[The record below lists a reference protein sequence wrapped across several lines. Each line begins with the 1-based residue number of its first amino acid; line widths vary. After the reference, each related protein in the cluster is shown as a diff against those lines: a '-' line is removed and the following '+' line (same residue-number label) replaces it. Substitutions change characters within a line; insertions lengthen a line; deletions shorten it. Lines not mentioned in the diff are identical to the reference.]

1 MLKKFKKMVSVLLV
15 LMIVSSLVACN
26 SDKKEESTTP
36 ETKET
41 AGETTQ
47 ATKVPEEASTLEH
60 VTLSIYFPGGAS
72 GQVDEVMVEEKINEY
87 LADKI
92 NASVDLV
99 QLDWASW
106 DQKPNLMISSG
117 EEFDIIFTA
126 SWGGT
131 VYGSNVVRGAFLELD
146 ELIDQYGQDLKNA
159 LPVEVLDGAR
169 VDGKIYAIPTYKEV
183 ASNFGLLFDKTLL
196 DKYNFDLS
204 TIKKVEDIEPWLK
217 TIKENESDVIPFFS
231 DGTKSPYSAT
241 YNYEAVG
248 DGVIPGAFVDGKVV
262 NQYLLPESIAM
273 FDLAYKWMELGY
285 INKDAMQA
293 PQYDNYFCTAEQ
305 LKPGKSAELSVGL
318 DKEIVQLDLTKP
330 QIRTGNLQGSMLA
343 ISRTSKNPER
353 AMMLLNL
360 MNTDPY
366 LNNLMNFGIEG
377 VHYTKSSDNIISKT
391 DKTDNYSLGAN
402 WMFQNQ
408 FLNYLWDNEDPQ
420 KWEKFK
426 QYNEEAETSI
436 LLGFVFDPAPVAD
449 EIASVK
455 NAWEQYKRAFN
466 TGSLKFEEYKDDF
479 IKAMDATGLNTV
491 LEEKQKQVDAFLAN
505 K

>member
-1 MLKKFKKMVSVLLV
+1 MLKKFRRVISVM
-15 LMIVSSLVACN
+15 LMMMLISSLVACK
-26 SDKKEESTTP
+26 SDKKEESTTTKTN
-36 ETKET
+36 ETS
-41 AGETTQ
+41 GDTTE
-47 ATKVPEEASTLEH
+47 ATKAPEASSELEH

-72 GQVDEVMVEEKINEY
+72 GQVDEAMVEEKINEY

-99 QLDWASW
+99 QLDWATW

-131 VYGSNVVRGAFLELD
+131 VYGSNVARGAFLELD
-146 ELIDQYGQDLKNA
+146 DLIDQYGQDLKNA
-159 LPVEVLDGAR
+159 LPAEVLDGAR
-169 VDGKIYAIPTYKEV
+169 VDGKIYAIPTYKEM
-183 ASNFGLLFDKTLL
+183 ASNFGLLFDKALL

-217 TIKENESDVIPFFS
+217 TIKENEPDTIPFFS
-231 DGTKSPYSAT
+231 DGTRSPYCAT
-241 YNYEAVG
+241 YDYEAIG
-248 DGVIPGAFVDGKVV
+248 DGDIPGAYVDGKVV
-262 NQYLLPESIAM
+262 NQYLLPDSIAM

-293 PQYDNYFCTAEQ
+293 PQYDNYFCTSEQ
-305 LKPGKSAELSVGL
+305 LKPGKDAEVSVGL
-318 DKEIVQLDLTKP
+318 NKEMVQLDLTQP

-360 MNTDPY
+360 MNTDQY
-366 LNNLMNFGIEG
+366 LNNLMNFGVEG
-377 VHYTKSSDNIISKT
+377 VHYTKSADNIMTKT

-426 QYNEEAETSI
+426 QYNEGAKPSE
-436 LLGFVFDPAPVAD
+436 LLGFVFDPTPVAD

-455 NAWEQYKRAFN
+455 NTWEQYKRAFN

-479 IKAMDATGLNTV
+479 VKAMDESGLNTV
-491 LEEKQKQVDAFLAN
+491 LDEKQKQVDAFLA